1 MGTAA
6 LPITGR
12 TPAARQL
19 PPQGPQSPGLF
30 IPIRPEPSAPD
41 PLDGRRTDLVI
52 QRWRAQDDV
61 RLPFELTIE

>member
-19 PPQGPQSPGLF
+19 PPHGPQSPGLF

-52 QRWRAQDDV
+52 QRWRA
-61 RLPFELTIE
+61 